1 MATSI
6 ASPARG
12 ARSSAADQAFLWL
25 LRGLAALVPVLI
37 VGIGFELYRAS
48 ALSRHAFGWHFLA
61 ASTWDPITEQYG
73 AWPFI
78 FGTLFTTALALVIA
92 APLGVAVA
100 IFLAELAPRWLRG
113 PLSNIVDLLAAVP
126 SIVFGLWGFLVM
138 VPFLQETVEPWLGDH
153 FGKLPL
159 FQGAP
164 YGVGFLAAGL
174 VLAMMVI
181 PFVIGVSREVIG
193 AVPVAQREAAYALAA
208 TRWDAIWDVV
218 LPSARSGIWGGILLA
233 MGRALG
239 ETMAVTMV
247 IGNRPA
253 VSTSLFAPG
262 YTLASVIANEFSEA
276 TTPTYIAALL
286 EIGLVLF
293 GITLLVNVIARVFIW
308 RMTRQVERV
317 AA

>member
-1 MATSI
+1 MATVI
-6 ASPARG
+6 ASPTRA
-12 ARSSAADQAFLWL
+12 AHSAVADQVFPWL

-37 VGIGFELYRAS
+37 VGIGFELFRAS
-48 ALSRHAFGWHFLA
+48 ALSRSTFGWHFLTS
-61 ASTWDPITEQYG
+61 STWDPSSEQYG

-78 FGTLFTTALALVIA
+78 FGTLFTTVVALVIA

-113 PLSNIVDLLAAVP
+113 PLGNVVDLLAAVP
-126 SIVFGLWGFLVM
+126 SVVFGLWGFLVL
-138 VPFLQETVEPWLGDH
+138 VPYLQNTVEPWLGDH
-153 FGKLPL
+153 FGRLPL

-174 VLAMMVI
+174 VLAMMVL
-181 PFVIGVSREVIG
+181 PFVIGVSREVIR

-262 YTLASVIANEFSEA
+262 YTLASVVANEFSEA

-293 GITLLVNVIARVFIW
+293 GITLLVNILARLFIW
-308 RMTRQVERV
+308 RMTRNVGRI
-317 AA
+317 AT